1 MMGHRAIYADGW
13 KAVTRHQPGVPFEDD
28 DWELYHLAEDRS
40 ECHNLAAAMPDKV
53 AELVD
58 LWWAEAEEQG
68 VLPLDDRTIELF
80 FTRYRD
86 RSAHPTNRSY
96 SYFPPMSPLPGQ
108 VAPALG
114 GRGWDMAATIERP
127 EGGAGVLYAT
137 GTENSGLSLFVQDGR
152 LVFDYN
158 CFGDHHV
165 VESEVDVPVG
175 PSVVGV
181 RFRRTGKSGSATL
194 LIDGRPCGDLDVPF
208 VMTMISSVGPSIG
221 YDHGSPVSERYSGH
235 FPFEGRLRR
244 LDVSLVR
251 QASADRDAGAEA
263 DQRAAMSRQ

>member
-1 MMGHRAIYADGW
+1 MMGHRAIYVDGW

-53 AELVD
+53 AEMVER
-58 LWWAEAEEQG
+58 WWAEAEEQG

-80 FTRYRD
+80 STRYRD

-127 EGGAGVLYAT
+127 DGGAGVLYAT

-165 VESEVDVPVG
+165 AESEVDVPVG

-194 LIDGRPCGDLDVPF
+194 LIDGRPCG
-208 VMTMISSVGPSIG
+208 TSTSRSS
-221 YDHGSPVSERYSGH
+221 
-235 FPFEGRLRR
+235 
-244 LDVSLVR
+244 
-251 QASADRDAGAEA
+251 
-263 DQRAAMSRQ
+263 